1 MPRIRC
7 HYADCVFL
15 DQGYCTAAAA
25 EIDPDEGCLT
35 YSPTGEVSPEE
46 AWEKNEELEQQW
58 DEAGFG
64 PGDEQDELWL
74 DEVEPEE
81 DEEPPEDFNPEED

>member
-15 DQGYCTAAAA
+15 ADELCGASSV

-35 YSPTGEVSPEE
+35 YSHLDDLPDEEEWEGEPIEE
-46 AWEKNEELEQQW
+46 FWEES
-58 DEAGFG
+58 
-64 PGDEQDELWL
+64 
-74 DEVEPEE
+74 
-81 DEEPPEDFNPEED
+81 DEEPYLEDSDLDDAWLEGEED